1 MNDTI
6 LIRLPQEAQSL
17 LGGEGSLETVQGVG
31 HRLEEPRAVER
42 IAALTRDWFLAHLS
56 ATG

>member
-1 MNDTI
+1 VV
-6 LIRLPQEAQSL
+6 IRLHQEARSL
-17 LGGEGSLETVQGVG
+17 LGGEGRLETVQGVG
-31 HRLEEPRAVER
+31 HRLEEPRALER